1 MDQDFNQL
9 PRQLEGRRDDEITLP
24 TTAADAAAIPRHLFT
39 LTVEDVA
46 VMLMDHYVPRDQRTI
61 QRWCKSGKLQAIIDH
76 EAGDR
81 YLIEPTS
88 AREFV
93 ATLVAEKKRQDEEFA
108 ALSRQHLRQEP
119 TPADTAATTA
129 ERPSFHNADNPADA
143 DQPSRDAEATAQDR
157 RDDDAAIQKRI
168 AELEEENRSLKI
180 DKQARDQVISMIR
193 EEYTKAIDHALARS
207 EQVGALQAEVRQL
220 RELLPPDS
228 GQAGG
233 VQQPISFTPKSV
245 YQDSHETGDNPRRD
259 DFGAL

>member
-1 MDQDFNQL
+1 MDPDFNQL
-9 PRQLEGRRDDEITLP
+9 PRQLEGRRDDDVTP
-24 TTAADAAAIPRHLFT
+24 PTAASDAAAIPRHLFS

-46 VMLMDHYVPRDQRTI
+46 VMLADHYVPRDQRTI
-61 QRWCKSGKLQAIIDH
+61 QRWCKSGKLRAIIDH

-108 ALSRQHLRQEP
+108 ALSRRHLRQEP
-119 TPADTAATTA
+119 TPADNAATGA
-129 ERPSFHNADNPADA
+129 ENPSFHNADTPTGDG
-143 DQPSRDAEATAQDR
+143 QSSRDAEAAAQER
-157 RDDDAAIQKRI
+157 RDDDATMEKHI
-168 AELEEENRSLKI
+168 AALEEENRSLKI

-193 EEYTKAIDHALARS
+193 EEYTKAIDHALERS
-207 EQVGALQAEVRQL
+207 EQIGALQAEVRQL
-220 RELLPPDS
+220 RELLPPES
-228 GQAGG
+228 GQGS

-245 YQDSHETGDNPRRD
+245 YRDNHETGDNPRPD